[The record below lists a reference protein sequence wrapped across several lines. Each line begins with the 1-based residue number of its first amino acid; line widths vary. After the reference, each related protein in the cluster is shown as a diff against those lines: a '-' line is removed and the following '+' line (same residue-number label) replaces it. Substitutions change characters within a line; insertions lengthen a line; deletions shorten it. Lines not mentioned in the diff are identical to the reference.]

1 LAAQALIFPEK
12 AWRTRAA
19 FSKPRQYFRPSARIC
34 KSSPQADQAR
44 PQPVPDVFGK
54 NQERQMKFSLFPR
67 IITAMLALAF
77 TTSAFCASETHKADF
92 QLSEAA
98 QVNGQLLPAGEYT
111 ARWEGSGPSVQVSI
125 MQGKTV
131 IVTVPAQVVALNQA
145 ANDTQAEIK
154 NSENGDRTLTA
165 LRFSGKTYSLTL

>member
-1 LAAQALIFPEK
+1 
-12 AWRTRAA
+12 
-19 FSKPRQYFRPSARIC
+19 
-34 KSSPQADQAR
+34 
-44 PQPVPDVFGK
+44 
-54 NQERQMKFSLFPR
+54 MKFSLFPR